1 MKDSGNDSLSSLTDG
16 YLNTL
21 DTVRNS
27 NVLDTRC
34 FCFPRAKLPIPTVVD
49 TGGGAPVEE
58 GHGVGLGVTYEGVIA
73 ALVINCYS
81 TMVPMTL
88 RYFVVDE

>member
-1 MKDSGNDSLSSLTDG
+1 MPMKDSGNDSLSSLTDG

-34 FCFPRAKLPIPTVVD
+34 KTSYSY
-49 TGGGAPVEE
+49 GG
-58 GHGVGLGVTYEGVIA
+58 
-73 ALVINCYS
+73 
-81 TMVPMTL
+81 
-88 RYFVVDE
+88 